1 MIWIFNMI
9 MTMNQIILKI
19 IIVNHQKNYQMK
31 MMIIKKLKKN
41 YQKMKKLMKML
52 MKVIKMIMK
61 LIMMMMIKKLIM
73 MMIMKM
79 KMIMMKIMIMMMMKL
94 MMIMMK
100 VNHQKMKMNVAILQ
114 MKYQIKTNCH
124 FIIIIMN
131 LLLILKI
138 LQLQH
143 YFVSCKNIISLQMHM
158 KILLKLFIILN
169 LYLLM

>member
-1 MIWIFNMI
+1 MI

-19 IIVNHQKNYQMK
+19 IIVNHQKNYQIK
-31 MMIIKKLKKN
+31 MMIIKKLKN
-41 YQKMKKLMKML
+41 HQKIKKLMKILMKM
-52 MKVIKMIMK
+52 MKVIMK
-61 LIMMMMIKKLIM
+61 LMMMMMMKLIM

-79 KMIMMKIMIMMMMKL
+79 KKMMKKIMMMMMMKL

-100 VNHQKMKMNVAILQ
+100 VNYQKMKMNVAILQ
-114 MKYQIKTNCH
+114 IKHQIKTNCY

-143 YFVSCKNIISLQMHM
+143 YFVGCKNYKCI
-158 KILLKLFIILN
+158 
-169 LYLLM
+169 